1 MTATSRTAT
10 PIKIFGTDPALP
22 ASGLGP
28 RLGRDSSH
36 GGLSHGLPLSGE
48 ESNRKSS
55 AAERG
60 WVWTHDAI
68 VTAELTLSHLKLRTV
83 TIRICLAR
91 RRPPSGPSWLQPRS
105 GPSRFQAQKLI
116 DAFLAAAKAK
126 GIAPQPLR
134 ATLYSGQ
141 SVKTD
146 KVGWYLRKNQSVA
159 VGDDGSYYV
168 LIVPGGFRE
177 RLSGVKLQPS
187 PPPLVVG
194 KGGKDGETGDLAE
207 FLQLRLEPGWA
218 AS

>member
-1 MTATSRTAT
+1 MSRA
-10 PIKIFGTDPALP
+10 
-22 ASGLGP
+22 
-28 RLGRDSSH
+28 
-36 GGLSHGLPLSGE
+36 E
-48 ESNRKSS
+48 E
-55 AAERG
+55 AAKR
-60 WVWTHDAI
+60 
-68 VTAELTLSHLKLRTV
+68 AELAAAQEHAESLR
-83 TIRICLAR
+83 
-91 RRPPSGPSWLQPRS
+91 
-105 GPSRFQAQKLI
+105 AQKLI
-116 DAFLAAAKAK
+116 DAFLDAAKAN

-207 FLQLRLEPGWA
+207 FLQLTARARLGGLVGRSSIRRSSQPSSA
-218 AS
+218 LDVAK